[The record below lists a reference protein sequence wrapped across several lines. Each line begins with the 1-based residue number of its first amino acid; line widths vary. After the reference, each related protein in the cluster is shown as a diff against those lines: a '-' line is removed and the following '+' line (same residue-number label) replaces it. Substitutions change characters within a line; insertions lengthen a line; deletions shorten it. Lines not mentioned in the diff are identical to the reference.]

1 VSAKRV
7 AAPTALGIA
16 LVLVPAL
23 RIGLVIRIGAD
34 GAGDGGVARTRP
46 ANAGSAVSDLQRIDR
61 IALGQL
67 RLASR
72 QLDQCVGA
80 ADVRASPAG
89 LTAYRGCARW
99 PLAHIA
105 VDGKV
110 NGTILYAIGQQMRDI
125 ACRALVVGRANNMKL
140 LSADATAL
148 VHGLWDASRSGRQ
161 ATGGGAGAMT
171 ALLRSLGREIRHAGV
186 GACGREVL
194 AASA

>member
-1 VSAKRV
+1 VTAQRV

-16 LVLVPAL
+16 LVLVLAL
-23 RIGLVIRIGAD
+23 LTGLVIHVGAD
-34 GAGDGGVARTRP
+34 GGADHGVARTPR
-46 ANAGSAVSDLQRIDR
+46 ASGTSAVSDLQRIDH

-67 RLASR
+67 RRASR
-72 QLDQCVGA
+72 QLEQCVGV

-89 LTAYRGCARW
+89 LSAYRGCARW

-110 NGTILYAIGQQMRDI
+110 NGTILYAIGQQVRHI

-148 VHGLWDASRSGRQ
+148 VHGLWDASRSGRH
-161 ATGGGAGAMT
+161 ATAGGAGSIT
-171 ALLRSLGREIRHAGV
+171 AFLRWLGREIRHAGV
-186 GACGREVL
+186 GSCGREVL